1 MCSPVAVCAYGFAF
15 TSGWLFLLAARQMQ
29 LRQRRPGNLFAAKC
43 QPDPSSSSS
52 GLSGPVREPSS
63 GPFAAC
69 FSLVAAKVARRRSLP
84 GLSGENSPVVQ
95 AQDSL
100 QTTHAVFR
108 PSPARLFFL
117 NPNLVRRA

>member
-29 LRQRRPGNLFAAKC
+29 LRQRPGNPFAAKC

-84 GLSGENSPVVQ
+84 GFKIVQ
-95 AQDSL
+95 AHSSL
-100 QTTHAVFR
+100 QTTHAVFH
-108 PSPARLFFL
+108 PWPARLFFL